1 MIHPDA
7 LSLEWIQSVGTR
19 LGKVDKALLEK
30 AIRALFLAEQL
41 KVRGLDFQFK
51 GGTSLLLHLP
61 TPLRFSIDVDIVTT
75 ATRAQLI
82 DILKGIAEDKLFTR
96 WEEDVRVQ
104 QRADLPVEHFKLFYK
119 SQFPGFTPENYI
131 LLDVIYHQ
139 KLPKWIEAKPVIHT
153 WLKTVNEPVLLTLS
167 TKEGLLGD
175 KLTAFAP
182 TTTGILY
189 SKNRPLEI
197 IKQLYDIATLFDQ
210 VDDLK
215 TVKAIFEQV
224 VSQEISFRKITISP
238 LEVLDDAFNAA
249 LKICDRDEK
258 EPNFQHLKTGITNIK
273 PHIFHRFIIDDAIIA
288 ASKVMYLTM
297 LIRKDNGG
305 PPERFNRAQEV
316 LDWEITSTDFN
327 RFNRFK
333 RTNPESFFYIFK
345 SYQLIRHL
353 C

>member
-1 MIHPDA
+1 MIHPDS

-51 GGTSLLLHLP
+51 GGTSLLLHL
-61 TPLRFSIDVDIVTT
+61 TTTRRFSIDVDIVTT
-75 ATRAQLI
+75 ASREQLI
-82 DILKGIAEDKLFTR
+82 NILSAIANDKLFSR
-96 WEEDVRVQ
+96 WDEDVRVQ
-104 QRADLPVEHFKLFYK
+104 QRPDLPFEHFKLFYK
-119 SQFPGFTPENYI
+119 SAFPGFTEENYI

-139 KLPKWIEAKPVIHT
+139 KLPTWAELKPATHA
-153 WLKTVNEPVLLTLS
+153 WLKIENEPTLLTLS

-197 IKQLYDIATLFDQ
+197 IKQLYDIGTLFDQ

-215 TVKAIFEQV
+215 IVKSVFEQV
-224 VSQEISFRKITISP
+224 ASQEISFRKITIGPS
-238 LEVLDDAFNAA
+238 EVLNDAFNAA
-249 LKICDRDEK
+249 LTICDRDEK
-258 EPNFQHLKTGITNIK
+258 EPSFQHLKTGITNIK
-273 PHIFHRFIIDDAIIA
+273 PHIFHRFIIDDAIVA

-316 LDWEITSTDFN
+316 LGWGIPSTDFN

-333 RTNPESFFYIFK
+333 RTNPEAFFYIFK
-345 SYQLIRHL
+345 SYQLIIS
-353 C
+353 